1 MENIIPSLVTSQVGY
16 KGVQPKG
23 FEFEE
28 IFFFCC
34 ENVLH
39 SYSACLIA
47 TLDLGIGQMD
57 VKTTFLHDDLEKEIY
72 IEQPKSFVVKG
83 KEYYVCKLKKTL
95 YVLKQVPRQWYKKFR
110 TILMGKIDHCV
121 FVQEFASDDFI
132 ILSLYGDDILIV
144 SKKASNIDELQKQ
157 LKQVFLV

>member
-1 MENIIPSLVTSQVGY
+1 MAV
-16 KGVQPKG
+16 KG
-23 FEFEE
+23 FSQRVLDLRR
-28 IFFFCC
+28 FFSSVVKMSSIQI
-34 ENVLH
+34 VLG
-39 SYSACLIA
+39 LTT
-47 TLDLGIGQMD
+47 TLDLEIGQMD
-57 VKTTFLHDDLEKEIY
+57 AKTTFLHDDLEKEIY

-144 SKKASNIDELQKQ
+144 SKKASNIDEL
-157 LKQVFLV
+157 